1 MGDVRTTFRKLVTS
15 QFMPDFDYRT
25 RFSFQTLFYISDF
38 SYRCCPCGFKHE
50 FLDYIAENG
59 EINENMY
66 GTIIQSIIDGKCP
79 HVSDEVPEYQKIESS
94 VPAVSIAIAVETGE
108 VEQKVADDEAH
119 TNDDDDPMNV
129 YRWLPEFNRTNR
141 KYGIFNIQLHD
152 IALMKKKFNRVI
164 FHCQNYIQYNKRL
177 RSLNRYFSLRATFTN
192 STVVFKTL
200 KFMEAIVQT
209 NNKALLADV
218 LEVRVDTIEHDLI
231 LMSMDLNPLTS
242 MHFVADAFCFAIKH
256 GLTELHDTFLKYFRA
271 NTSRSEFHPDSLQTM
286 VEHTIVYNR
295 PPILEELLK
304 IVMSDTAKF
313 CSQWNALSGANAVLH
328 VFNRPDCRKIFR
340 KNGHTLR
347 NDLTFSEMNR
357 ITKTYYADFKD
368 EISKAIKRMRNND
381 AFFRQLFRGMAFID
395 LHYMKWLLELNVPT
409 DVAGTFR
416 DNFSESVFETL
427 MYQMAQVFRWN
438 RLAAKLLVE
447 ENFDSK
453 FSLSDIVT
461 IDNDIVTIVTIDN
474 AIVTFDDFIR
484 REELDFIVNAPYWK
498 TFQDRGG
505 FSRPQDVIFRT
516 DTKEHG
522 RLGFEGQGFALNFT
536 APFLLECGWPTTRNT
551 LEKYLTE
558 QLHPSEIGYFR
569 DYIQENFDGPKPLA
583 KICRCVLRM
592 HFKGRQLHKFL
603 DITGCPQLIKD
614 YILLKHLLN

>member
-1 MGDVRTTFRKLVTS
+1 MGDVRTTFRKCVTS

-25 RFSFQTLFYISDF
+25 RFSFQTLFYISDY

-59 EINENMY
+59 EINVNMY
-66 GTIIQSIIDGKCP
+66 EIIIQSIIDGKCP

-108 VEQKVADDEAH
+108 VEQKVANAEAH

-129 YRWLPEFNRTNR
+129 YRWQSNVDMTYR
-141 KYGIFNIQLHD
+141 KYGLFNIQLHD

-164 FHCQNYIQYNKRL
+164 FHCQNYIQYNGTL
-177 RSLNRYFSLRATFTN
+177 RSLKGYLSLRATFSN
-192 STVVFKTL
+192 STVVYKTL

-209 NNKALLADV
+209 NNKTLLADV
-218 LEVRVDTIEHDLI
+218 LEVRADSNEHD
-231 LMSMDLNPLTS
+231 MDYNPLIAIS
-242 MHFVADAFCFAIKH
+242 FVADAFCFAIKH
-256 GLTELHDTFLKYFRA
+256 DLTELHDTFLKYFRA
-271 NTSRSEFHPDSLQTM
+271 NTSRSEFYPNILQTM

-313 CSQWNALSGANAVLH
+313 CSRWNVVSGANAVLQ

-340 KNGHTLR
+340 KNCHTLR
-347 NDLTFSEMNR
+347 NNLTFSEMNR

-368 EISKAIKRMRNND
+368 EISKAIKRMRTND
-381 AFFRQLFRGMAFID
+381 AFFRQLFCGMAFID
-395 LHYMKWLLELNVPT
+395 LDYLKWLLELNVPT

-427 MYQMAQVFRWN
+427 MYKMAQVFIWS

-461 IDNDIVTIVTIDN
+461 IDNDIVT
-474 AIVTFDDFIR
+474 FDDFIR
-484 REELDFIVNAPYWK
+484 LEKLDFIVNAPYWK
-498 TFQDRGG
+498 TFQNRSD

-522 RLGFEGQGFALNFT
+522 RLGFEGKDFALNFT

-558 QLHPSEIGYFR
+558 QLHPSEIDYFR

-592 HFKGRQLHKFL
+592 HFKGRKIHKFL
-603 DITGCPQLIKD
+603 DITDCPQLIKD
-614 YILLKHLLN
+614 YILMKHLLN